1 MLENIKSPRDIKEL
15 NDSEINLLRDEL
27 REKIIDTVSKNG
39 GHLASNLGMVDTTV
53 ALHRVFNSPED
64 TIIFD
69 VGHQCYAHKLL
80 TGRYDRFDTLRK
92 FGGLSGFTSRG
103 ESEHDALTA
112 GHSGS
117 ALPAALGIARANVL
131 DGKDSYVVCVI
142 GDGSFTN
149 GMVYETLNNCND
161 EKLKLII
168 VLNDNEMSISQN
180 VGGMARYFTRLRN
193 SKKYFKLKKAVQAFF
208 QKIPGVGKKLVRG
221 AYKSKEFIK
230 HLLLHTN
237 MFENMGLYYLGP
249 ADGNDERKMEQ
260 LLEEAKTKDKVTL
273 IHMITLKGKGYEPAE
288 KQPDMYH
295 FAGSL
300 KAEESTD
307 KKSSETFSSVFA
319 DTVCELSE
327 KDPRIVAV
335 TAAMDKG
342 TGLSR
347 FKEKYPDRFFDVGIA
362 EECAV
367 TFAGGLAIGGKL
379 PVCALYSTF
388 FQRAYDQLLED
399 IALQNVHAVI
409 AIDRA
414 GLVPGDG
421 VTHQGVFDVPLL
433 STVPGITL
441 YSPETFDET
450 RFTLKR
456 AAHGEGLCVVRYPKG
471 KEEVFDRSNFR
482 EIGEGVF
489 SDGDPGAEIVILS
502 YARTVKAAYEAKKK
516 LSEKYKSSCVKIVR
530 LLPLDKEAVMEAC
543 RNARLVCIVEESMRH
558 GGMGEQIAS
567 LLSQNGILC
576 DTLIMAVDDFLP
588 HGEIPELSA
597 LCNFTCDNIVESIE
611 KRLHNAGI

>member
-1 MLENIKSPRDIKEL
+1 MLENIKSPADIKKL
-15 NDSEINLLRDEL
+15 SESEVMTLTGEL
-27 REKIIDTVSKNG
+27 REKIIETVCENG

-53 ALHRVFNSPED
+53 ALHRVFSSPD
-64 TIIFD
+64 DAIIFD

-80 TGRYDRFDTLRK
+80 TGRYHRFDTLRRY
-92 FGGLSGFTSRG
+92 GGLSGFTTRG
-103 ESEHDALTA
+103 ESDHDVLTA

-117 ALPAALGIARANVL
+117 ALPTALGIARANVL
-131 DGKDSYVVCVI
+131 EGKDNYVICVI

-180 VGGMARYFTRLRN
+180 VGGMAKYFTRLRN
-193 SKKYFKLKKAVQAFF
+193 SKKYFKLKKAVQSFF
-208 QKIPGVGKKLVRG
+208 QRIPGIGKKLVRG

-249 ADGNDERKMEQ
+249 ADGNDEKKMEQ

-295 FAGSL
+295 FAGRFR
-300 KAEESTD
+300 AEEGAVS
-307 KKSSETFSSVFA
+307 KSEETFSSVFG
-319 DTVCELSE
+319 DTVCSLAEEVPDL
-327 KDPRIVAV
+327 VCV

-347 FKEKYPDRFFDVGIA
+347 FKAEYPDRFFDVGIA
-362 EECAV
+362 EECAA
-367 TFAGGLAIGGKL
+367 TFAGGLAIGGKV

-388 FQRAYDQLLED
+388 LQRSYDQILED
-399 IALQNVHAVI
+399 MALQNTHAVL
-409 AIDRA
+409 AVDRA

-421 VTHQGVFDVPLL
+421 VTHQGVFDVALL

-441 YSPETFDET
+441 YSPETFDEA
-450 RFTLKR
+450 RFCLRR
-456 AAHGEGLCVVRYPKG
+456 AVLGEGLCAVRYPKG
-471 KEEVFDRSNFR
+471 GEATYDRSGFS
-482 EIGEGVF
+482 EIGEGIF
-489 SDGDPGAEIVILS
+489 AEGDEDAEIVIITYS
-502 YARTVKAAYEAKKK
+502 RPAKAVYEARK
-516 LSEKYKSSCVKIVR
+516 LLCEKYKTSCVKIVR
-530 LLPLDKEAVMEAC
+530 LLPLDGAAILSAC
-543 RNARLVCIVEESMRH
+543 RGARLVCIVEEGMRR
-558 GGMGEQIAS
+558 GGVGEQISA
-567 LLSQNGILC
+567 LLSENGLRAEV
-576 DTLIMAVDDFLP
+576 LIMAVEGFLP
-588 HGEIPELSA
+588 HGEISDLESLLGFTPEGIA
-597 LCNFTCDNIVESIE
+597 RRIE
-611 KRLHNAGI
+611 AKIQNARI

>member
-1 MLENIKSPRDIKEL
+1 MLENIRSPRDIKNL
-15 NDSEINLLRDEL
+15 TDNEIDILKCELRD
-27 REKIIDTVSKNG
+27 KIIDTVSKNG

-53 ALHRVFNSPED
+53 ALHRVFNSPDD

-80 TGRYDRFDTLRK
+80 TGRYDRFDTLRT
-92 FGGLSGFTSRG
+92 FGGLSGFTTRG

-117 ALPAALGIARANVL
+117 ALPIALGIARANVL
-131 DGKDSYVVCVI
+131 DGKDNYVVCVI

-180 VGGMARYFTRLRN
+180 VGGMAKYFTRLRN
-193 SKKYFKLKKAVQAFF
+193 SKKYFKLKKAVQDIF
-208 QKIPGVGKKLVRG
+208 QKIPGIGKKLVRG

-249 ADGNDERKMEQ
+249 ADGNNERKMEQ

-273 IHMITLKGKGYEPAE
+273 IHMITLKGTGYEPAE

-295 FAGSL
+295 FAGKFNKDEGTSA
-300 KAEESTD
+300 KPED
-307 KKSSETFSSVFA
+307 TFSSVFA
-319 DTVCELSE
+319 DTVCTLAENDS
-327 KDPRIVAV
+327 RIVAV

-342 TGLSR
+342 TGLSI

-362 EECAV
+362 EECAI
-367 TFAGGLAIGGKL
+367 TFAGGLAIGGKV

-399 IALQNVHAVI
+399 ISLQKVHAVL

-421 VTHQGVFDVPLL
+421 VTHQGIFDVPLL
-433 STVPGITL
+433 STVPDITL
-441 YSPETFDET
+441 YSPETFEET
-450 RFTLKR
+450 RDALR
-456 AAHGEGLCVVRYPKG
+456 RSVNGEGLCAVRYPKG
-471 KEEVFDRSNFR
+471 REEVYDRSDFS
-482 EIGEGVF
+482 EIGDGVYC
-489 SDGDPGAEIVILS
+489 DKENAEVVIIS
-502 YARTVKAAYEAKKK
+502 YSRTVKAAYEAKKK
-516 LSEKYKSSCVKIVR
+516 LSEKYNTACVKIVK
-530 LLPLDKEAVMEAC
+530 LLPLDKDAIIKAC
-543 RNARLVCIVEESMRH
+543 KGARLVCIAEESMRH
-558 GGMGEQIAS
+558 GGMGEQIAAI
-567 LLSQNGILC
+567 LSQNGIGC
-576 DTLIMAVDDFLP
+576 DTLIMAIDSFLP
-588 HGEIPELSA
+588 HGEVGDLAA
-597 LCNFTCDNIVESIE
+597 LCSLTPDGIAESIE
-611 KRLHNAGI
+611 KRLKNASL